1 MGSGYGLPET
11 VVNDADARAALG
23 GGGTGRHIVFCVLI
37 REKNFKNNP
46 DYNQLSIRCLHPL
59 SGSNNYYRSIKVK

>member
-1 MGSGYGLPET
+1 MPET

-46 DYNQLSIRCLHPL
+46 DYNQLSIGVSTHYQVQVITIGQL
-59 SGSNNYYRSIKVK
+59 K